1 MFKKTLSPLSCGKR
15 LPFAVVLGL
24 LFIYADLAHGQ
35 GTLPDCYVLSAGI
48 DNYTHVGKLKGDVND
63 ARNTAAAFAAQQG
76 KLFTKVWSQMLLDGQ
91 ATRHNIVQRAQSIAK
106 AGKAGDYM
114 VLFLSGHGGVL
125 KETGQWYFC
134 PCDFDP
140 ANPARTAITD
150 RQLLET
156 ADAFVRQAKKVLIII
171 DTCFSGQLRVAA
183 QPYLVKYRD
192 PNGGGL
198 IIMVS
203 SAADQ
208 TSNALGDYSAFAK
221 AFSDSMAGGADLN
234 HDGTVTLEEI
244 RQFSGKRTYELLQK
258 QGNSA
263 KQDSSVAWSPSISA
277 NLALAVAGRTYTPP
291 GNAAEWRT
299 WTDNENLPGYGPPAS
314 TFAANGRSARSLST
328 VGGALAR
335 EPGRRQEDVRRSPNR

>member
-1 MFKKTLSPLSCGKR
+1 MFKKTLSPLTCGKR

-35 GTLPDCYVLSAGI
+35 ERLPDCYVLSAGI
-48 DNYTHVGKLKGDVND
+48 DNYTHVGKLKGDMND

-76 KLFTKVWSQMLLDGQ
+76 KLFGKVWSHTLLDGQ
-91 ATRHNIVQRAQSIAK
+91 ATRHSIVQRAQAIAK
-106 AGKAGDYM
+106 AGQAGDYV

-125 KETGQWYFC
+125 KETGHWYFC

-140 ANPARTAITD
+140 ENLTRTAITD

-156 ADAFVRQAKKVLIII
+156 ADAFVRQGKKVLIII
-171 DTCFSGQLRVAA
+171 DACFSGQLRAAA

-198 IIMVS
+198 IVMVS

-234 HDGTVTLEEI
+234 RDGKVTLEEI

-258 QGNSA
+258 QGNSG
-263 KQDSSVAWSPSISA
+263 KQDSCVAWSPSISA
-277 NLALAVAGRTYTPP
+277 NLALAVPGKTNIPPANAAAWMIWAGRRELA
-291 GNAAEWRT
+291 GQNR
-299 WTDNENLPGYGPPAS
+299 
-314 TFAANGRSARSLST
+314 FAFGC
-328 VGGALAR
+328 
-335 EPGRRQEDVRRSPNR
+335 ERR